1 MDRRPAA
8 IALVAIVFFLCAFFQ
23 TPPAPLVRPFG
34 DNADWVTAEDMVYTI
49 GATTEKIVVPKGFV
63 TDFASIPRPL
73 WSLGLSP
80 HGQYSRA
87 AVIHDFLYWAQG
99 CSRTQSGGIDISS
112 LKSTNR
118 VKIAFMHA
126 GQSIVE
132 AMWDL
137 LETF

>member
-1 MDRRPAA
+1 M
-8 IALVAIVFFLCAFFQ
+8 IVRVHF
-23 TPPAPLVRPFG
+23 
-34 DNADWVTAEDMVYTI
+34 D
-49 GATTEKIVVPKGFV
+49 
-63 TDFASIPRPL
+63 
-73 WSLGLSP
+73 
-80 HGQYSRA
+80 
-87 AVIHDFLYWAQG
+87 
-99 CSRTQSGGIDISS
+99 CSSNHRLGGIDISS

>member
-1 MDRRPAA
+1 MPYCHSRRSP
-8 IALVAIVFFLCAFFQ
+8 FQ
-23 TPPAPLVRPFG
+23 QFG
-34 DNADWVTAEDMVYTI
+34 A
-49 GATTEKIVVPKGFV
+49 
-63 TDFASIPRPL
+63 
-73 WSLGLSP
+73 
-80 HGQYSRA
+80 
-87 AVIHDFLYWAQG
+87 
-99 CSRTQSGGIDISS
+99 IDISS